1 MNNVLFFSN
10 SSYALNLED
19 FSVVARRVRRI
30 VYYVFTTA
38 NRIYD
43 ARLDGERLLF
53 ERLSR

>member
-1 MNNVLFFSN
+1 MNNVSFFSN